1 MKAFRTL
8 LALGVL
14 AATVALAVEKVGLD
28 ELFKET
34 KKFDGKVIETSGE
47 VADFKQKT
55 SRAGNKYFTF
65 SLIAGEK
72 VKVSVYSQGEADTAI
87 KDGAKVKVV
96 GIFREEKKVQDFVV
110 KNEIDAT
117 KKKDKPN
124 GVSILPKG

>member
-1 MKAFRTL
+1 MKAFRVWI
-8 LALGVL
+8 ALGVL
-14 AATVALAVEKVGLD
+14 AASFALAVEKVGLGD
-28 ELFKET
+28 LFKET
-34 KKFDGKVIETSGE
+34 KKFDGKVVETSGE

-72 VKVSVYSQGEADTAI
+72 VKIGVYSQGEADSAI
-87 KDGAKVKVV
+87 KNGAKVKVV

-117 KKKDKPN
+117 KKKDQPN
-124 GVSILPKG
+124 GVTVLPKE